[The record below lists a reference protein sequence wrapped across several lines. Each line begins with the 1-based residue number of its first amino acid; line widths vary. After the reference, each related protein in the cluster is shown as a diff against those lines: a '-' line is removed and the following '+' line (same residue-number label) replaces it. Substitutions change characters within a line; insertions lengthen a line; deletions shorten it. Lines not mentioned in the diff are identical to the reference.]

1 MKLKKLTAVILTF
14 ILSFSNLGINFPV
27 YAGETRSNEINKNS
41 FNEYFWETYIK
52 DFDKD
57 NNDTLS
63 DQEISNIT
71 ELDMSG
77 DSNLKNVNGIEYL
90 TSLTK
95 LDCSNTQIE
104 SLDTN
109 RLSNLTSLDCSNTQI
124 ESLETGSLVRLNSLD
139 CSNTQITTLE
149 TGSLVRLN
157 SLDCSNT
164 QITTLETGALGQ
176 LSSLDCS
183 NTQIKSLD
191 TGALGQL
198 SSLDCSNTQIKSL
211 DTGLLGR
218 LSSLDCSN
226 TQIESL
232 DTGSLGQLS
241 SLDCSNTQ
249 IESLDTGLL
258 GRLTSLDC
266 SNTSITY
273 LNLPPNANITN
284 LKLSPNEATVT
295 ATGKEISLDTLGTGI
310 DASKIKVTSNGT
322 LSGKTI
328 IVDNMTQNV
337 VYTYNCGQ
345 NKGSDV
351 FMTVTLTIN
360 QGDKGNSTVTINKS
374 LDKTYD
380 GHPVELTSSNVTIT
394 GTSSTNVAFQWY
406 KKNADNQWKEILSP
420 PQDAGKYQVI
430 ASVSEDNYY
439 NGADSQA
446 LEFEISQAANS
457 WTTKL
462 SIEGWTYGETAKK
475 PTAEAKFGD
484 ATFSYSKDKDGT
496 YSKDAPTEAGTWYVK
511 ASVADNDNY
520 TGLEAITSFRIAQ
533 ANSKVTITTEK
544 MDKKYDKEAVS
555 VPEVKKTGSTKAVT
569 FTWYQK
575 TQDGTWKEL
584 SSAPVNA
591 GSYKVEASV
600 EADTN
605 YKEASAEKEFVI
617 SKAENEWIKNLS
629 MKGWIYGEK
638 ANLPTAEAKF
648 GEVTFS
654 YSKDKDGTY
663 SKDVPTEAGTWYVK
677 ASVTGNDNYTGLE
690 TTASFKIAKADS
702 KVTITTEK
710 MDKKYDKEAVSDP
723 EVKKTG
729 STKAVTF
736 TWYQKT
742 QDGTWKELSS
752 APVNAGSYKVE
763 ASVEADNNYKKASA
777 EKEFVISKAENE
789 WIKDLSMKGWIY
801 GEKANLPTAEAKF
814 GDVVFSYSNE
824 KNGTYRTEI
833 PTEAG
838 TWYVKAVVEET
849 DNYTGL
855 ETIREFTILE
865 AETPQDTGSS
875 TGTDNVNS
883 STGTDQSGTDE
894 EKKDSNTENDMK
906 TGETADVF
914 MWGTI
919 SILSALG
926 IWTASV
932 RRKRR
937 K

>member
-104 SLDTN
+104 S
-109 RLSNLTSLDCSNTQI
+109 
-124 ESLETGSLVRLNSLD
+124 
-139 CSNTQITTLE
+139 LE

-600 EADTN
+600 EAD
-605 YKEASAEKEFVI
+605 
-617 SKAENEWIKNLS
+617 
-629 MKGWIYGEK
+629 
-638 ANLPTAEAKF
+638 
-648 GEVTFS
+648 
-654 YSKDKDGTY
+654 
-663 SKDVPTEAGTWYVK
+663 
-677 ASVTGNDNYTGLE
+677 
-690 TTASFKIAKADS
+690 
-702 KVTITTEK
+702 
-710 MDKKYDKEAVSDP
+710 
-723 EVKKTG
+723 
-729 STKAVTF
+729 
-736 TWYQKT
+736 
-742 QDGTWKELSS
+742 
-752 APVNAGSYKVE
+752 
-763 ASVEADNNYKKASA
+763 NNYKKASA